1 MLLEFKTKNYK
12 SFIDEMVFSMTP
24 APKQKGLDYS
34 IFSMKSGTRSYKG
47 LSTAV
52 IYGPNASGK
61 TNVIGAMDTFRS
73 IVLRGS
79 IRNTD
84 VASPNA
90 AASALELIPNC
101 NGAKESTDFSLR
113 FLDDGLVV
121 EYSVK
126 ADLGSFMDTEY
137 PRKILEEKLTVNEK
151 QVFLR
156 NDELVVNLPSVIK
169 EYVNKSIKRKTAKM
183 LELAVDSLSDTE
195 LFLCNGFKSIYAQE
209 LVKRI
214 LSWFNDKFIVV
225 YRSDD
230 MRLVRKF
237 ADPKSN
243 TVYVETTLTEAAREF
258 GITGNALGYKS
269 TGNDDA
275 EDTVLCSII
284 GNKLLPAELFESYGT
299 IRFINE
305 FPLVIRVLLNGGTL
319 VMDEFDA
326 SIHPMA
332 LMNIINVFHN
342 DDINKNHAQL
352 IFNTHNPIFLDSS
365 LLRRDEI
372 KFVEREDETG
382 NSIHYALSDFK
393 TADGIRK
400 GEDYMNNY
408 FVSGYGAIKDV
419 DFSPMLEKV
428 IVGNEVPGDE

>member
-1 MLLEFKTKNYK
+1 MIKQNKYKIIISSIITLLPMIFGFLVWNRLPENIATSFGWNGEVTGYNSKIFAVVGLPAILAFVNLICIIATSADPRRKNIGSK
-12 SFIDEMVFSMTP
+12 
-24 APKQKGLDYS
+24 
-34 IFSMKSGTRSYKG
+34 IFSV
-47 LSTAV
+47 V
-52 IYGPNASGK
+52 I
-61 TNVIGAMDTFRS
+61 S
-73 IVLRGS
+73 IVPVCSL
-79 IRNTD
+79 
-84 VASPNA
+84 
-90 AASALELIPNC
+90 LC
-101 NGAKESTDFSLR
+101 GA
-113 FLDDGLVV
+113 
-121 EYSVK
+121 
-126 ADLGSFMDTEY
+126 
-137 PRKILEEKLTVNEK
+137 
-151 QVFLR
+151 
-156 NDELVVNLPSVIK
+156 
-169 EYVNKSIKRKTAKM
+169 
-183 LELAVDSLSDTE
+183 
-195 LFLCNGFKSIYAQE
+195 CIY
-209 LVKRI
+209 
-214 LSWFNDKFIVV
+214 
-225 YRSDD
+225 
-230 MRLVRKF
+230 
-237 ADPKSN
+237 
-243 TVYVETTLTEAAREF
+243 
-258 GITGNALGYKS
+258 GNALGYKS

-408 FVSGYGAIKDV
+408 FVSRYGAIKDV